1 MANSRTLDRIL
12 GTMRIRKRL
21 TEVSDESE
29 NRGRKKCKK
38 DQKGWLVYF
47 KCILSRGVDY
57 DRLISLKS
65 IVCSSAPQ
73 DHEKL
78 YAHQ

>member
-38 DQKGWLVYF
+38 DQRGWLVY
-47 KCILSRGVDY
+47 KCILFRDVDY
-57 DRLISLKS
+57 DRLISLRS

-73 DHEKL
+73 DQEKL
-78 YAHQ
+78 HAH